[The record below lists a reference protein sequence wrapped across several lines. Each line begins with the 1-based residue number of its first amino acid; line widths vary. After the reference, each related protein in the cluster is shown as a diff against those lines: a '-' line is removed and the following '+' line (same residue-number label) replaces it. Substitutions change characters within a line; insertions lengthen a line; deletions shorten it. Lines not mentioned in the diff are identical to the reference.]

1 LARGLEGVALIGGL
15 IGQGLLG
22 GLIWFDWLD
31 LSGWLF

>member
-1 LARGLEGVALIGGL
+1 LARGLGGVALIGGL

-31 LSGWLF
+31 LSGRLF